1 MLSAA
6 APHDDADFADSPHKV
21 RSYAHHSSRTRGTQ
35 NLYPVRM
42 KDTYVGQL

>member
-1 MLSAA
+1 MLGAA
-6 APHDDADFADSPHKV
+6 APHEDAGFADSPHKV
-21 RSYAHHSSRTRGTQ
+21 RSCAYHSSRTRGTQ